1 MTSLPVIIALLATAA
16 YASTFWYLL
25 LHLLQKMPPRKLVT
39 LVLLSIGLILHA
51 SVLFPALITPAGIN
65 YNIFNLISL
74 TCWLMLAFSFLFST
88 YRPILGLNLL
98 ATPVACVGLLMSVIW
113 HGPFVSLNQGGLW
126 LDVHIFLSLAAYCVL
141 WMASIQAILL
151 WAQNRELKQKTDKRI
166 WVALLPPLQTME
178 KLLFDMIA
186 LGFGLLTLALSFGI
200 FTIDSFFA
208 QHLAHK
214 TVFSVLS
221 WLVFGILL
229 IGHWRL
235 GWRGQ
240 RAISFTLWGFGL
252 LLVGF
257 IGSKLVLELILHIPA

>member
-1 MTSLPVIIALLATAA
+1 MTSQPVIIALLATAA

-25 LHLLQKMPPRKLVT
+25 IHLLQKMPPSKLTT
-39 LVLLSIGLILHA
+39 LMLLSVGLALHA
-51 SVLFPALITPAGIN
+51 LVLFPVLISSTGIN

-74 TCWLMLAFSFLFST
+74 TCWLMLAFSLLFST

-98 ATPVACVGLLMSVIW
+98 ATPVACVGLLIGVIW
-113 HGPFVSLNQGGLW
+113 QGPFVSLSQGGFW

-151 WAQNRELKQKTDKRI
+151 WAQNRELKQKTTTRI
-166 WVALLPPLQTME
+166 WVALLPPLQSME

-186 LGFGLLTLALSFGI
+186 LGFVLLTLALGFGI
-200 FTIDSFFA
+200 FTIDSFCA
-208 QHLAHK
+208 QPLAHK
-214 TVFSVLS
+214 TVFSILS
-221 WLVFGILL
+221 WLVFGTLL

-240 RAISFTLWGFGL
+240 RAISFTLWGFAL
-252 LLVGF
+252 LLIGF

>member
-1 MTSLPVIIALLATAA
+1 MTNLPVIIAVLSTLA

-25 LHLLQKMPPRKLVT
+25 LHLLQKTQPRKWPT
-39 LVLLSIGLILHA
+39 LLLLALGWSLHA
-51 SVLFPALITPAGIN
+51 LVLFPTMLSPLGIN
-65 YNIFNLISL
+65 YNLFNLISL
-74 TCWLMLAFSFLFST
+74 TSWLMLGFSLLFST
-88 YRPILGLNLL
+88 YRPVLGLNLL
-98 ATPVACVGLLMSVIW
+98 AAPVAIIGLLIGLIWQGNISVI
-113 HGPFVSLNQGGLW
+113 NRGGLG
-126 LDVHIFLSLAAYCVL
+126 LDSHIILSLAAYCVL

-151 WAQNRELKQKTDKRI
+151 WAQNRELKQKSDKRI
-166 WVALLPPLQTME
+166 WVALLPPLQSME

-186 LGFGLLTLALSFGI
+186 LGFALLTAALTFGF
-200 FTIDSFFA
+200 FTIDNFFG

-214 TVFSVLS
+214 TVFSILS
-221 WLVFGILL
+221 WLVFGALL

-257 IGSKLVLELILHIPA
+257 IGSKLVLELILKIPA